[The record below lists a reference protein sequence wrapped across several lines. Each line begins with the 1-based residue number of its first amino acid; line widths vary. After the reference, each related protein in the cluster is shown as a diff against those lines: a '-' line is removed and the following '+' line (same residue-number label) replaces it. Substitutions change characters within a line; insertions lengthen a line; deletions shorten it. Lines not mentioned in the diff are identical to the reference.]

1 MKVAVSSKG
10 KDLDSEVSNIFGR
23 CPYFI
28 IAEIDDNKISKF
40 DAVENSSASQSQ
52 GAGISAAQLVAE
64 KDVGALITGNVG
76 PRALDV
82 LKQFKIEI
90 YNGGGIVKE
99 ALQKFISN
107 ELEKS

>member
-10 KDLDSEVSNIFGR
+10 KTLDSEVSDIFGR

-28 IAEIDDNKISKF
+28 IAEIEENKIIKF
-40 DAVENSSASQSQ
+40 DAIENSSASQNQ

-64 KDVGALITGNVG
+64 KDVGALITRNVG

-82 LKQFKIEI
+82 LRQFNIEI
-90 YNGGGIVKE
+90 YNGSGTVNE
-99 ALQKFISN
+99 SLQKFICG

>member
-10 KDLDSEVSNIFGR
+10 KTLDSEVSDIFGR

-28 IAEIDDNKISKF
+28 IAEIEEKKIIKF
-40 DAVENSSASQSQ
+40 EAIENSSAAQSQ

-64 KDVGALITGNVG
+64 KDVSALITGNVG

-90 YNGGGIVKE
+90 YNGTGTVNE
-99 ALQKFISN
+99 SLQKFISN